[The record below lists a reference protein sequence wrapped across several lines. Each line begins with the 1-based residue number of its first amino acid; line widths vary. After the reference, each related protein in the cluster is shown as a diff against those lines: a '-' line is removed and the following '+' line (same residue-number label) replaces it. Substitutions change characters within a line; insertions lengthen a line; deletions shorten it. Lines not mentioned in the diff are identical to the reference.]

1 MKYHNIR
8 RFSKTV
14 AVGSCRVGG
23 DAPIAI
29 QSMTNTDTRD
39 TAACVAQIERIA
51 RAGAPYIGI
60 PLRSLNIRSSALV
73 AVIVRGSH
81 VLVPFGDD
89 TIEADDR
96 VVIITCETGIV
107 DLNDVM
113 GQKTHE

>member
-1 MKYHNIR
+1 MLNRTYWKSILR
-8 RFSKTV
+8 TV
-14 AVGSCRVGG
+14 RALANGYGTAV
-23 DAPIAI
+23 
-29 QSMTNTDTRD
+29 
-39 TAACVAQIERIA
+39 ERMYRIMSDKAEALEFIA